1 MGKSAKKQHAG
12 GAAFY
17 VGDCRVWAEINYLDS
32 PTDYR
37 EYLPAAKTRRDM
49 RTDSPWEPSGDSRRS
64 QQRSFYFVF
73 FLTCL
78 FLLAIGLMLQ
88 LSNYL

>member
-1 MGKSAKKQHAG
+1 MGKFAKKQHAG
-12 GAAFY
+12 GVPLH

-37 EYLPAAKTRRDM
+37 ECLPAARDM
-49 RTDSPWEPSGDSRRS
+49 RTNAPWGPSGDSRRS

-73 FLTCL
+73 SLTCL
-78 FLLAIGLMLQ
+78 FLLAIGLMLY
-88 LSNYL
+88 LSDY